1 MPTAGDTDLDLP
13 SLALLWAARETG
25 LLEALVHGAGGAS
38 EAADAAGVTERA
50 ATIVVDTLVDL
61 EFLRRVGDAVEPTN
75 RALGLLA
82 TRDLRSIGGVPTA
95 LDRFDAYAALPRTM
109 ESGVPPIESDPE
121 ARIRH
126 RLGAAEAVDD
136 ATVAATVDAAL
147 AANPDAD
154 RALVIA
160 DGPGRHARALADR
173 GLDATLLEGASVAAA
188 VEPLLDRTPVTL
200 RTGSLAAVASTFDL
214 VLAVDAAWRQSADE
228 NRFTTL
234 GMANALAPGGA
245 AVCVE
250 PLRDRSSAAVAVAA
264 AALATGSGQPYP
276 ESTVRG
282 WFADAGLEAVAT
294 SEVPD
299 TPYQAIA
306 GRQPDDTSSV

>member
-1 MPTAGDTDLDLP
+1 MPTAGDTDLDTP
-13 SLALLWAARETG
+13 ALALLWAARETG
-25 LLEALVHGAGGAS
+25 LLEALVRGSGGAA

-50 ATIVVDTLVDL
+50 ATIVVDALIELD
-61 EFLRRVGDAVEPTN
+61 FLHRVGDAVEPTN

-82 TRDLRSIGGVPTA
+82 TRDLRSIGRVPTA
-95 LDRFDAYAALPRTM
+95 LDRFDAYVALPRTM
-109 ESGVPPIESDPE
+109 GSGVPPIEADPE
-121 ARIRH
+121 TLIRH

-154 RALVIA
+154 RALVVA

-173 GLDATLLEGASVAAA
+173 GLDVTLLEGATVAAA
-188 VEPLLDRTPVTL
+188 VQPLLERKRVAL
-200 RTGSLAAVASTFDL
+200 ETGSLADVEPTFDL
-214 VLAVDAAWRQSADE
+214 VLTVDAAWRQSAEE

-234 GMANALAPGGA
+234 GIADALVPGGA

-250 PLRDRSSAAVAVAA
+250 PLRDRSGAAVAVAA
-264 AALATGSGQPYP
+264 AALATGNGQPYP
-276 ESTVRG
+276 EATVRE
-282 WFADAGLEAVAT
+282 WFADAGLEAVET

-306 GRQPDDTSSV
+306 GRLPDDVSGV